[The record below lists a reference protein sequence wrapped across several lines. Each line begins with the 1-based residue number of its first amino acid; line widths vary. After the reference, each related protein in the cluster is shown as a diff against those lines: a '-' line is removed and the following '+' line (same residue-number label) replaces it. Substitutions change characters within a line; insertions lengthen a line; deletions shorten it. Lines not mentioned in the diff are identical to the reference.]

1 MKKITYK
8 FIFFISIIS
17 LYSCSS
23 EPELTKDQLLKQS
36 IEQLEQRFEAR
47 KLGEI
52 VEYVS
57 QNYQDDYGRKYDDVK
72 RVIQLQ
78 LMRHKTVHIFSVI
91 KEIQWIDDAN
101 STVQITAAMAG
112 KPITDLSLLPTL
124 RADMLNFTVQ
134 FVLED
139 EVYKV
144 KSASWTWAT
153 PGDFL

>member
-1 MKKITYK
+1 MMKITYK

-78 LMRHKTVHIFSVI
+78 LMRHKTVHIF
-91 KEIQWIDDAN
+91 
-101 STVQITAAMAG
+101 
-112 KPITDLSLLPTL
+112 
-124 RADMLNFTVQ
+124 
-134 FVLED
+134 
-139 EVYKV
+139 
-144 KSASWTWAT
+144 
-153 PGDFL
+153 

>member
-1 MKKITYK
+1 MNKIKQIIT
-8 FIFFISIIS
+8 IS
-17 LYSCSS
+17 LFLILIGCSS

-91 KEIQWIDDAN
+91 KDIQWADDSNA
-101 STVQITAAMAG
+101 TVQITAAMAG

-124 RADMLNFTVQ
+124 RADMLNFTVD

-139 EVYKV
+139 EVYKIQ
-144 KSASWTWAT
+144 SASWTWAT
-153 PGDFL
+153 PTDFL

>member
-1 MKKITYK
+1 MNKIKQIIT
-8 FIFFISIIS
+8 IS
-17 LYSCSS
+17 LFLILIGCSS

-57 QNYQDDYGRKYDDVK
+57 KDYQDDSGRKYDDVK

-91 KEIQWIDDAN
+91 KDIQWADDSNA
-101 STVQITAAMAG
+101 TVQITAAMAG

-124 RADMLNFTVQ
+124 RADMLNFTVD

-139 EVYKV
+139 EVYKIQ
-144 KSASWTWAT
+144 SASWTWASPT
-153 PGDFL
+153 DFL

>member
-1 MKKITYK
+1 MNKIKQIIT
-8 FIFFISIIS
+8 IS
-17 LYSCSS
+17 LFLILIGCSS

>member
-1 MKKITYK
+1 MNKIKQIIT
-8 FIFFISIIS
+8 IS
-17 LYSCSS
+17 LFLILIGCSS

-36 IEQLEQRFEAR
+36 IERLEQRFEAR

-57 QNYQDDYGRKYDDVK
+57 KDYQDDSGRKYDDVK

-91 KEIQWIDDAN
+91 KDIQWADDSNA
-101 STVQITAAMAG
+101 TVQITAAMAG

-124 RADMLNFTVQ
+124 RADMLNFTVD

-139 EVYKV
+139 EVYKIQ
-144 KSASWTWAT
+144 SASWTWAT
-153 PGDFL
+153 PTDFL

>member
-1 MKKITYK
+1 MNKIKQIIT
-8 FIFFISIIS
+8 IS
-17 LYSCSS
+17 LFLILIGCSS

-36 IEQLEQRFEAR
+36 IERLEQRFEAR

-57 QNYQDDYGRKYDDVK
+57 KDYQDDSGRKYDDVK

-91 KEIQWIDDAN
+91 KDIQWADDSNA
-101 STVQITAAMAG
+101 TVQITAAMAG

-124 RADMLNFTVQ
+124 RADMLSFTVD

-139 EVYKV
+139 EVYKIQ
-144 KSASWTWAT
+144 SASWTWAT
-153 PGDFL
+153 PTDFL

>member
-1 MKKITYK
+1 MNKIKQIIT
-8 FIFFISIIS
+8 IS
-17 LYSCSS
+17 LFLILIGCSS

-91 KEIQWIDDAN
+91 KDIQWADDSNA
-101 STVQITAAMAG
+101 TIQITAAMAG

-124 RADMLNFTVQ
+124 RADMLNFTVD

-139 EVYKV
+139 EVYKIQ
-144 KSASWTWAT
+144 SASWTWAT
-153 PGDFL
+153 PTDFL

>member
-1 MKKITYK
+1 MNKIKQIIT
-8 FIFFISIIS
+8 IS
-17 LYSCSS
+17 LFLILIGCSS

-36 IEQLEQRFEAR
+36 IERLEQRFEAR

-57 QNYQDDYGRKYDDVK
+57 KDYQDDSGRKYDDVK

-91 KEIQWIDDAN
+91 KDIQWADDSNA
-101 STVQITAAMAG
+101 TVQITAAMAG

-144 KSASWTWAT
+144 QSASWTWAT
-153 PGDFL
+153 PTDFL

>member
-1 MKKITYK
+1 MNKIKQIIT
-8 FIFFISIIS
+8 IS
-17 LYSCSS
+17 LFLILIGCSS

-36 IEQLEQRFEAR
+36 IERLEQRFEAR

-91 KEIQWIDDAN
+91 KDIQWADDSNA
-101 STVQITAAMAG
+101 TVQITAAMAG

-124 RADMLNFTVQ
+124 RADMLNFTVD
-134 FVLED
+134 FVLEN

-144 KSASWTWAT
+144 QSASWTWAN
-153 PGDFL
+153 PADFL

>member
-1 MKKITYK
+1 MNKIKQIIT
-8 FIFFISIIS
+8 IS
-17 LYSCSS
+17 LFLILIGCSS

-57 QNYQDDYGRKYDDVK
+57 KDYQDDSGRKYDDVK

-91 KEIQWIDDAN
+91 KDIQWADDSNA
-101 STVQITAAMAG
+101 TVQITAAMAG

-124 RADMLNFTVQ
+124 RADMLNFTVD

-139 EVYKV
+139 EVYKIQ
-144 KSASWTWAT
+144 SASWTWAT
-153 PGDFL
+153 PTDFL